1 MLGVGERFPSYSLTA
16 LVEAEADPKAAF
28 RTVTDLDY
36 SGKWKIYF
44 FWPKDFMLVC
54 PTEIREFAKLDKQF
68 EQRDAQII
76 GGSIDSEW
84 AHHAWRNQNP
94 ELKELP
100 FPLLSDIKRELC
112 GQLGILDPVGG
123 VPQRATF
130 IVDPEG
136 VIQFVYVT
144 TASVGRNPA
153 EVLRVLDALQSNEL
167 CPSNW
172 RKGEPTLKVA

>member
-16 LVEAEADPKAAF
+16 LVEAGADPNSAF
-28 RTVTDLDY
+28 RVVTDLDY

-44 FWPKDFMLVC
+44 FWPKDFMAVC
-54 PTEIREFAKLDKQF
+54 PTEIRGFAKLNKQF
-68 EQRDAQII
+68 EERDAQII

-94 ELKELP
+94 DLKGLT
-100 FPLLSDIKRELC
+100 FPLLSDIKRELS
-112 GQLGILDPVGG
+112 GQLGILDPVAG

-136 VIQFVYVT
+136 IIQFVYVT
-144 TASVGRNPA
+144 TASVGRNPE

-172 RKGEPTLKVA
+172 RKGDPTLKVA

>member
-16 LVEAEADPKAAF
+16 LVEAQADPKSAF
-28 RTVTDLDY
+28 RVITDLDY

-44 FWPKDFMLVC
+44 FWPKDFMAVC
-54 PTEIREFAKLDKQF
+54 PTEISEFAKLSRSF
-68 EQRDAQII
+68 EERGAQII
-76 GGSIDSEW
+76 GASIDSEW
-84 AHHAWRNQNP
+84 AHHAWRNQNAD
-94 ELKELP
+94 LKGLT

-112 GQLGILDPVGG
+112 GQLGILDPAAG

-130 IVDPEG
+130 IVDPDG
-136 VIQFVYVT
+136 IIQFVYVT
-144 TASVGRNPA
+144 TASVGRNPE

-172 RKGEPTLKVA
+172 RKGEPTLTVA

>member
-1 MLGVGERFPSYSLTA
+1 MLGVGEKFPSYSLTA
-16 LVEAEADPKAAF
+16 LVEAETDPKAAF

-44 FWPKDFMLVC
+44 FWPKDFMFVC
-54 PTEIREFAKLDKQF
+54 PTEIREFAKLDNQF
-68 EQRDAQII
+68 QEREAQII
-76 GGSIDSEW
+76 GGSVDSEW
-84 AHHAWRNQNP
+84 AHHAWRSQNP
-94 ELKELP
+94 DLKELP

-112 GQLGILDPVGG
+112 GQLGILDPVSG

-130 IVDPEG
+130 IVNPEG
-136 VIQFVYVT
+136 LIEFVYVT
-144 TASVGRNPA
+144 TASVGRNPE

-167 CPSNW
+167 CPSSW